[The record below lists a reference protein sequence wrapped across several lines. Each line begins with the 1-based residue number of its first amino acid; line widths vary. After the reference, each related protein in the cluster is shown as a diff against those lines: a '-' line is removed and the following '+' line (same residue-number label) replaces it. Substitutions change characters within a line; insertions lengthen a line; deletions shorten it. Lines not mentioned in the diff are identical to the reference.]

1 MKKSK
6 TTKKAKKTSSRKTA
20 SRKRKPIMRHSREG
34 VAARSRKRLTKR
46 TSAAR
51 PKRKAATA
59 TPVRRAAKTKAAP
72 SKRAAKP
79 KAKPKPSAS
88 RPPSRRRG
96 LPASWESDRRLSARS
111 ASRGIGAAA
120 AGQSGDLEDISRDE
134 DVDSESVEE
143 LLEEGQAFEA
153 GVIEGVEDADEDLDE
168 DEETD
173 EVQTREVPMDDVPK
187 EYLGEEEEEE
197 E

>member
-1 MKKSK
+1 MKK
-6 TTKKAKKTSSRKTA
+6 TKKSSSKKSA

-34 VAARSRKRLTKR
+34 VAARSRKRSTKR
-46 TSAAR
+46 ASAAK
-51 PKRKAATA
+51 PKRKAA
-59 TPVRRAAKTKAAP
+59 TKAAP

-79 KAKPKPSAS
+79 KTKPKPTTDSKPKSSAS
-88 RPPSRRRG
+88 RTPSRRRG
-96 LPASWESDRRLSARS
+96 LPASWESDRRLSSRS
-111 ASRGIGAAA
+111 ESRGIGAAA
-120 AGQSGDLEDISRDE
+120 AGQSGDLEDISREE

-153 GVIEGVEDADEDLDE
+153 GVIEGVEEADVDLGD

-187 EYLGEEEEEE
+187 EYLDEEDEEE
-197 E
+197 